1 MAEDGVLYGKSGAV
15 ATITLNR
22 PEKYNTIRV
31 EMALA
36 IDEMLSAANRDNEVR
51 VIVLEGAGDSF
62 CAGFDFSNGLEHH
75 QVFKEDGYDPGM
87 DVFTSANS
95 FIGRIPIYMGMWRGA
110 GSDAVAAETSPAA
123 SASTERPHLT
133 HVLFGRTALGPL
145 EGDG

>member
-95 FIGRIPIYMGMWRGA
+95 FIGRIPIYMGDVARPEAHNRQGTRLVSWRGVRD
-110 GSDAVAAETSPAA
+110 GTL
-123 SASTERPHLT
+123 R
-133 HVLFGRTALGPL
+133 GPRHRL
-145 EGDG
+145 A

>member
-1 MAEDGVLYGKSGAV
+1 MLFTRSAAGFSCNPLPDRGMIPSNNGSLAVMPKDTVKYRKSGAV

-22 PEKYNTIRV
+22 PEKYNTIRS

-36 IDEMLSAANRDNEVR
+36 IDEMLASANRDNEVR

-87 DVFTSANS
+87 
-95 FIGRIPIYMGMWRGA
+95 
-110 GSDAVAAETSPAA
+110 
-123 SASTERPHLT
+123 
-133 HVLFGRTALGPL
+133 
-145 EGDG
+145 